1 MPDSLVQFITHY
13 GYFAIFGLVFLQEIG
28 IPNPVANELVLLF
41 AGSLAYAGTLSFTGV
56 FFSAILGDI
65 IGTSI
70 LYFVFYHLGN
80 TVFEKKPKWIPLSRE
95 KIERLGERVRTH
107 GGWGVFVGRLLPFV
121 RGYASVAAGLFRLKP
136 RPFYIAV
143 ISSALLWTGGY
154 VTLGSIFGK
163 YWVRVAETSGGVE
176 KILLIAVAV
185 TIIILGT
192 RAFVQ
197 HRAAKK
203 TNAEH

>member
-56 FFSAILGDI
+56 FLSAILGDV

-70 LYFVFYHLGN
+70 LYFIFYHLGN
-80 TVFEKKPKWIPLSRE
+80 QVFTKKPKWIPLSRE
-95 KIERLGERVRTH
+95 KIEHLGERVRKH
-107 GGWGVFVGRLLPFV
+107 GGWGVFVGRLLPFI

-136 RPFYIAV
+136 RPFYAAV
-143 ISSALLWTGGY
+143 IASALLWTGGY
-154 VTLGSIFGK
+154 VILGSVFGK
-163 YWVRVAETSGGVE
+163 YWVRVADTSGGVE
-176 KILLIAVAV
+176 KILLIAVGI
-185 TIIILGT
+185 TILILVIRHFT
-192 RAFVQ
+192 QKRSE
-197 HRAAKK
+197 KK
-203 TNAEH
+203 Q